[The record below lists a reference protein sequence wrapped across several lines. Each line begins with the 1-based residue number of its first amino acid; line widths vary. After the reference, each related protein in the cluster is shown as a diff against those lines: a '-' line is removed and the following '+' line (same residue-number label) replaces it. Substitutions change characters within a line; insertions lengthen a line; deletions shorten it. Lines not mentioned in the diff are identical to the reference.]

1 MSFLHRFDMDADIIF
16 LIEYVEFYDSVQK
29 MGFEF
34 CDLVQK
40 MGFEFCDLVHKEI
53 YNQID

>member
-1 MSFLHRFDMDADIIF
+1 MDADIIF